1 MHYFLPLEPLEY
13 FFELFSDLGGE
24 AEGPLLSPRERGGD
38 GAAGL
43 EPEALTIDTSTWT
56 RSAEEPEATPE
67 MWPWAETCE
76 ATGAETCEATGA
88 EEVDLV
94 VLGSDGFG
102 ERFLMSSSE
111 MTENKDRRFP

>member
-43 EPEALTIDTSTWT
+43 EPEALTIGTST
-56 RSAEEPEATPE
+56 
-67 MWPWAETCE
+67 
-76 ATGAETCEATGA
+76 
-88 EEVDLV
+88 
-94 VLGSDGFG
+94 
-102 ERFLMSSSE
+102 
-111 MTENKDRRFP
+111 